1 MAVAN
6 YAYRDCAR
14 CGRLLGNHPET
25 GFDEIGARAVLRST
39 AFPPTGLLD
48 RFTELAAK
56 CRASGPNWL
65 NNFRVPHHSGTIAK
79 LSRMA
84 TSPVSRVL
92 QTDAAYQPVL
102 RVLDYNA
109 APG

>member
-6 YAYRDCAR
+6 YAYWDCAR

-25 GFDEIGARAVLRST
+25 EFDEIGARAVLRNT

-48 RFTELAAK
+48 RFTGLAAK
-56 CRASGPNWL
+56 CRAIGPNWL

-79 LSRMA
+79 LSGMA

-92 QTDAAYQPVL
+92 QTDAIHSAVL
-102 RVLDYNA
+102 WVLD
-109 APG
+109 